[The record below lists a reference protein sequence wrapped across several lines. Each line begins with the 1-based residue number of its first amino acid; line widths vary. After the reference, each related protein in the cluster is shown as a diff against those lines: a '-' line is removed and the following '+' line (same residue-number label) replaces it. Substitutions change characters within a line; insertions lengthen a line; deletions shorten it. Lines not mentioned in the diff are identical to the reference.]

1 MPSLRARLVELA
13 LPLLG
18 IKRFFSEPDKL
29 DERIAKLR
37 RQAPIRPRA
46 KWHRR
51 LEITEVT
58 ARGFPLVTI
67 SPKGG
72 AKPGAPHLLYL
83 HGGGYVMDI
92 AAVHWDTVC
101 RLCEDLGASASVP
114 IYPLA
119 PEVKAT
125 QTLAAMRNLYEEL
138 VQHYGA
144 SNITVMGDSAGGGMT
159 LALAQV
165 IAKDGGELPASLVL
179 YSPWL
184 DATASGDGQ
193 KAIESKDRML
203 AIVGLETCGR
213 LYAGDLPLDDHR
225 LSPLFGPL
233 EGLPPMAIFA
243 GTHDILVVDA
253 RRLAE
258 KLDSSGMPDH
268 RYHEYD
274 KMFHVWMLLPI
285 PEGKQ
290 ALTETAR
297 FIREK
302 HEEKT
307 Q

>member
-51 LEITEVT
+51 FEITEVT
-58 ARGFPLVTI
+58 TRGFPLVTI

-72 AKPGAPHLLYL
+72 ARPGAPHLLYL

-125 QTLAAMRNLYEEL
+125 QTLAAMRNLYDEL
-138 VQHYGA
+138 VQQYGA
-144 SNITVMGDSAGGGMT
+144 SSITVMGDSAGGGMT
-159 LALAQV
+159 LALAQA
-165 IAKDGGELPASLVL
+165 IANDGGELPASLVL

-184 DATASGDGQ
+184 DATASGEGQ
-193 KAIESKDRML
+193 KAIEPKDRML
-203 AIVGLETCGR
+203 AIIGLEACGN

-233 EGLPPMAIFA
+233 KGLPPMAIFA

-258 KLDSSGMPDH
+258 KLESPGMPDH
-268 RYHEYD
+268 RYHEY
-274 KMFHVWMLLPI
+274 KNMFHVWMLLPI
-285 PEGKQ
+285 PEGRQ
-290 ALTETAR
+290 TLEETVR

-302 HEEKT
+302 HEEMT